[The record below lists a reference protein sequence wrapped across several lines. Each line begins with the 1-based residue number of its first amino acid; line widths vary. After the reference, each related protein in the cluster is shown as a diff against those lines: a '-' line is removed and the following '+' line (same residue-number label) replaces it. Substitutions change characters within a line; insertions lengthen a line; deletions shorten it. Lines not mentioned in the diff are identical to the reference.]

1 LAQRRFLKPQ
11 EIENMPMQRFLVANV
26 KCQGCASTIRNGLQS
41 LSGVSEVEVDVPS
54 GEVVVRGEELS
65 RDRLAAKL
73 AELGYPPRQADQ
85 NSA

>member
-1 LAQRRFLKPQ
+1 MSMERFW
-11 EIENMPMQRFLVANV
+11 VANV
-26 KCQGCASTIRNGLQS
+26 KCEGCASTIRNGLQS
-41 LSGVSEVEVDVPS
+41 LSGVTEVEVDIPS
-54 GEVVVRGEELS
+54 GGVMVRGEELS